1 MFDASVAS
9 GIKLSSMLKLI
20 PATQCTITINTI
32 KKMVFVSLSVHSYP
46 VVDALKIS
54 AYFFLAHAAFR
65 CDT

>member
-20 PATQCTITINTI
+20 PATQFTITINTI
-32 KKMVFVSLSVHSYP
+32 KKTVFVSYP
-46 VVDALKIS
+46 VVVALKIS